1 LRFVY
6 LKADRELMRARV
18 AGRRGHYVD
27 SQFATLEPPDGE
39 PNVIVIPADAD
50 LAAAIPKLAAELKG
64 R

>member
-1 LRFVY
+1 MRRAGV
-6 LKADRELMRARV
+6 AD
-18 AGRRGHYVD
+18 RRGHYMPASLVD

-50 LAAAIPKLAAELKG
+50 LGAALPKLGSELKG

>member
-1 LRFVY
+1 LSR
-6 LKADRELMRARV
+6 RARLLF
-18 AGRRGHYVD
+18 D

-50 LAAAIPKLAAELKG
+50 LDAAIPKLAAELKG

>member
-1 LRFVY
+1 MPASL
-6 LKADRELMRARV
+6 
-18 AGRRGHYVD
+18 VD